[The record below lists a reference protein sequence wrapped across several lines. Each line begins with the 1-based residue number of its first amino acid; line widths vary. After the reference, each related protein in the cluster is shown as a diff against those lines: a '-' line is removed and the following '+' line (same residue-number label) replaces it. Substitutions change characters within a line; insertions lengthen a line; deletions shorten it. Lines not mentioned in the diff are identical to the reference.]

1 VIWPQKGAKTQ
12 ILNFK
17 GGIKGINMI
26 SRRLFLQITGAGAAG
41 FMAGGLPSL
50 VNIEGARATSN
61 PEGKFIPDLDIALKA
76 TPAEVPILPGNPT
89 GVWHYQGHVIK
100 GDRAS
105 LIQLERTYLGP
116 IIRAHTGQKV
126 RIRFTNDIAD
136 KTIVHWHGLHVP
148 AEMDG
153 HPRLVIP
160 SGETYV
166 YEFEVRNRAG
176 TYWYHPHPHGM
187 TGPQVYGGL
196 AGLFLVSDDEEK
208 AARLPTGEY
217 DIPLVIQD
225 RAFDNRNQLIY
236 LSGHRM
242 EQMTGFLGDWILV
255 NGHPDFILPAA
266 TRAYRL
272 RLLNGSNSRIYK
284 LAWQDGHPL
293 TIIGTDGGLLET
305 PVQRRY
311 VMLGPG
317 ERLELWADF
326 SKYPVGSESN
336 LISLPFD
343 GGMPGGGRMGRGMMG
358 SGAALPNGA
367 GFPIFKVRINR
378 REEASLELTKR
389 LSTIKRYRA
398 EDAVNAGHSKR
409 FNLVMSHMSWTING
423 RMFRMEQ
430 VDNDEKVH
438 MNSLEIWEFINEGGG
453 MGMMGGMN
461 MPHPMHLHGKQ
472 FQVLER
478 QGVLHDGYVDEGWK
492 DTVLLMPG
500 ERIRI
505 LVRFGDYPGLFL
517 YHCHNLEHEDMG
529 MMRNY
534 LIDSIDDNG

>member
-1 VIWPQKGAKTQ
+1 M
-12 ILNFK
+12 
-17 GGIKGINMI
+17 NMI
-26 SRRLFLQITGAGAAG
+26 NRRQFLQITGAGTAG
-41 FMAGGLPSL
+41 LLAGSLPSL
-50 VNIEGARATSN
+50 VNIEGARAASN
-61 PEGKFIPDLDIALKA
+61 PEGEFIPDLDIALKA
-76 TPAEVPILPGNPT
+76 TPAAVPILPGNPT
-89 GVWHYQGHVIK
+89 DVWHYQGHVIK
-100 GDRAS
+100 GSRAS
-105 LIQLERTYLGP
+105 LINIERSYLGP
-116 IIRAHTGQKV
+116 IIRTRTGQKV
-126 RIRFTNDIAD
+126 RIRFTNDLAD
-136 KTIVHWHGLHVP
+136 KSIVHWHGLHVP

-160 SGETYV
+160 RGETYV

-208 AARLPTGEY
+208 AAGLPAGEY

-255 NGHPDFILPAA
+255 NGNPDFILPAA

-284 LAWQDGHPL
+284 LAWQDGSPL
-293 TIIGTDGGLLET
+293 TVIGTDGGLLET
-305 PVQRRY
+305 PAQRDY
-311 VMLGPG
+311 VMLGPA
-317 ERLELWADF
+317 ERIELWVDF
-326 SKYPVGSESN
+326 SRYPVGSETA
-336 LISLPFD
+336 LISLPFE
-343 GGMPGGGRMGRGMMG
+343 GGMLGGGRMGRGMMG
-358 SGAALPNGA
+358 PGAALPNGA
-367 GFPIFKVRINR
+367 GFPIFKVRVNR
-378 REEASLELTKR
+378 REKASPALPKR
-389 LSTIKRYRA
+389 LSTINRYRA
-398 EDAVNAGHSKR
+398 ADAVNAGHPKR
-409 FNLVMSHMSWTING
+409 FNLEMRHMAWTING
-423 RMFRMEQ
+423 RLFRMDQ
-430 VDNDEKVH
+430 VDHDEKVRLD
-438 MNSLEIWEFINEGGG
+438 SLEIWEFINEGSG

-461 MPHPMHLHGKQ
+461 MPHPLHLHGKQ

-478 QGVLHDGYVDEGWK
+478 RGVLHDGYVDDGWK

-534 LIDSIDDNG
+534 LIEDSAATV